1 MWSENRTGWC
11 LGLLLVLVHVCH
23 EVSANNEILGCG
35 GFIKTHAAIDFSKIE
50 IKL

>member
-1 MWSENRTGWC
+1 MSPENRTALC

-23 EVSANNEILGCG
+23 KVEADNEIMGCG